1 MKKIFIISICLLG
14 SILASAQK
22 IVYTSKTPEIKVAI
36 PEQNADGRAV
46 VICPGGGYNHIAG
59 AKESDEWIPYFTSKG
74 IAVITTKY
82 TLPDGDKEKALGDV
96 RKAFQL
102 ANEHSKEWGINPNGI
117 GIMGFSAGG
126 HLASAYANSEWS
138 NLRPAFEILFYPV
151 IRLDNKEHLGMAKK
165 FLGNEP
171 TDKDRKAWS
180 TNNMVTSM
188 TPKTFICVAAADATI
203 DPTNSTMY
211 YQALKRRHIQAT
223 LHIYPSGGHG
233 FGARKSF
240 EYHKQMESDLSDW
253 LKTVAV
259 PNANAKKIACIGN
272 SITYGARLKY
282 RDRESYPAQLQQ
294 MLGHDYWINNYG
306 VSGTTMTESGN
317 SFMQQENYIL
327 AKRFNPDIVFI
338 KLGTNDIQP
347 RYWKGVD
354 AYKASYQKMIDELE
368 ALPSKPRIVLCFPA
382 TCYRGGKFSDKTLVD
397 EIIPAIK
404 AIAKKNKLDVIDLHT
419 PTGGHEELFPDKLHP
434 DAEGDKIIA
443 TQLYEYLKTKK

>member
-294 MLGHDYWINNYG
+294 MLGHDY
-306 VSGTTMTESGN
+306 
-317 SFMQQENYIL
+317 
-327 AKRFNPDIVFI
+327 
-338 KLGTNDIQP
+338 
-347 RYWKGVD
+347 
-354 AYKASYQKMIDELE
+354 
-368 ALPSKPRIVLCFPA
+368 
-382 TCYRGGKFSDKTLVD
+382 
-397 EIIPAIK
+397 
-404 AIAKKNKLDVIDLHT
+404 
-419 PTGGHEELFPDKLHP
+419 
-434 DAEGDKIIA
+434 
-443 TQLYEYLKTKK
+443 